1 MHREALRT
9 ATSLLC
15 KEMMRP
21 VQSTGLGMHESE
33 EVEARLQPLARL
45 ERVWGK
51 SGASANGSVS
61 QLGATGSGIIGGTA
75 VSTSGEERERRL
87 FTEALQDGYV
97 LCQWVFFP
105 LGYGDKILIVLF
117 SSLSIN
123 KFSLD

>member
-1 MHREALRT
+1 MHREALRS

-21 VQSTGLGMHESE
+21 VQSTGLGIHESE

-51 SGASANGSVS
+51 SGASANGSVT
-61 QLGATGSGIIGGTA
+61 QLGTTGSGIIGGTA

-87 FTEALQDGYV
+87 FAEALRDGYV
-97 LCQWVFFP
+97 LCQ
-105 LGYGDKILIVLF
+105 
-117 SSLSIN
+117 
-123 KFSLD
+123 

>member
-1 MHREALRT
+1 MLREALRT

-21 VQSTGLGMHESE
+21 VQSTGLGIHESE

-51 SGASANGSVS
+51 SGASANETVS
-61 QLGATGSGIIGGTA
+61 QLGATGSGMIGRTA

-87 FTEALQDGYV
+87 FTEALRDGYV
-97 LCQWVFFP
+97 LYQ
-105 LGYGDKILIVLF
+105 
-117 SSLSIN
+117 
-123 KFSLD
+123 